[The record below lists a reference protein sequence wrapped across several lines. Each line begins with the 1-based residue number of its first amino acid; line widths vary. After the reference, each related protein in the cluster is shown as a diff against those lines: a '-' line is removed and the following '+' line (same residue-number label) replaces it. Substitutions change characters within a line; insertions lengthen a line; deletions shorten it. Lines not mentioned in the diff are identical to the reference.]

1 MPEEQAFAVL
11 VKIMYEPEYGLR
23 EMFMNKF
30 IELHVKFYQLERLIE
45 VIQLGFLL
53 FQTYIKEGSLGS
65 KKKWCWDS
73 QESAGQALKSGKIR
87 HFGLFCHFL
96 TNGTVG

>member
-45 VIQLGFLL
+45 VIQLVFLL
-53 FQTYIKEGSLGS
+53 FQTYIMI
-65 KKKWCWDS
+65 
-73 QESAGQALKSGKIR
+73 LKSLVAIYSRDGK
-87 HFGLFCHFL
+87 FG
-96 TNGTVG
+96 G

>member
-11 VKIMYEPEYGLR
+11 VKIMYEYQLR

-45 VIQLGFLL
+45 VRLYVDIQDVYHNVLDRYCNQVFRTSLQNSGIIFLAIAAYTFL
-53 FQTYIKEGSLGS
+53 SVVSKRTQNIYI
-65 KKKWCWDS
+65 C
-73 QESAGQALKSGKIR
+73 
-87 HFGLFCHFL
+87 
-96 TNGTVG
+96 